1 MKKLQIDLVSIL
13 ILALLVAA
21 AILIWGDYMGIKTP
35 EARST
40 ALAVVAFGSLAL
52 AIIVSLDRWGRWSDA
67 VRSLG
72 KWLHFRKPEMAG
84 TTQARVF
91 ASGETKKSAPRI
103 FEPLRRDLRERF
115 GWSWRYSRPWLLL
128 TGDDRSIGR
137 LIPELVESGWM
148 VTADAVLLWS
158 KADPDG
164 RPDENWLRQL
174 GKLRRRRPVDA
185 VVLTLDGA
193 AELPMQ
199 RRGSSPCGVNLAR
212 IADTLHWSA
221 PVYLLDVAQA
231 DGMTNDATPV
241 IGCEFQ
247 GGAGRRR
254 RRGCV
259 ADLVSPAR

>member
-21 AILIWGDYMGIKTP
+21 AILIWGDYMASRRLKR
-35 EARST
+35 EAPHWQSLHSDRWRWRSSCRST
-40 ALAVVAFGSLAL
+40 AGAAGLTRYA
-52 AIIVSLDRWGRWSDA
+52 RWG
-67 VRSLG
+67 
-72 KWLHFRKPEMAG
+72 
-84 TTQARVF
+84 
-91 ASGETKKSAPRI
+91 SGCI
-103 FEPLRRDLRERF
+103 FESRRWRVPRRPASSPAERRKSPRRESSNRFVVTCESGF

-231 DGMTNDATPV
+231 DGMTNDATPGDRLR
-241 IGCEFQ
+241 IPGW
-247 GGAGRRR
+247 GGRRR